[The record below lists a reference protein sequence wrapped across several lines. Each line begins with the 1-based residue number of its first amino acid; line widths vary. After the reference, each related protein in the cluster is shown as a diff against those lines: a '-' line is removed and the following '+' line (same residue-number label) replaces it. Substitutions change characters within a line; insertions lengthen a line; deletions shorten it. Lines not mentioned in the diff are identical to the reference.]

1 MVINEIS
8 SLDNIQTCDDYLMIP
23 HTRLFREHGT
33 MVDSLRSLNWPIVP
47 VQWSDVLIISCAGLL
62 GNPEEI

>member
-1 MVINEIS
+1 
-8 SLDNIQTCDDYLMIP
+8 
-23 HTRLFREHGT
+23 